1 MHTYLKSIGGI
12 GLGLLLLCGMPNA
25 NAQDA
30 PQIAQNALDSTV
42 LLVIES
48 AKGQSLGSGFIVSKG
63 QIATNYHVIVGI
75 KSGKVKRF
83 GATTEHIIEAIYAI
97 DKEHDLAIVK
107 VTGVDAPA
115 LPLGDSDT
123 VKVGESVY
131 VAGNPK
137 GLEGTI
143 SNGIIS
149 AIRPEGNLTAGKVIQ
164 ITAPISPGSSGGPVL
179 SDKGKVIGVSVATLR
194 DGQNLNFAIPVNYL
208 KELMGQGGSG
218 TPLAQTES
226 TDGQSIGELGQLL
239 TDLGL
244 TIIELLA
251 ILVISTIPLVLIII
265 AMPASRGRSGVLK
278 FLSCCGLIIISLIM
292 MGVTWLLFIKSP
304 KVAVAIVIILFLIV
318 SFFKWIFK
326 RR

>member
-1 MHTYLKSIGGI
+1 MHIYLKAIGGI
-12 GLGLLLLCGMPNA
+12 VLGLLLLCWVPNA
-25 NAQDA
+25 DAQDG

-42 LLVIES
+42 LLVIET
-48 AKGQSLGSGFIVSKG
+48 AKGKSLGSGFVVRKG
-63 QIATNYHVIVGI
+63 QIATNHHVIVGI
-75 KSGKVKRF
+75 KSGRVKRV
-83 GATTEHIIEAIYAI
+83 GATKEYAIEAIQAV

-149 AIRPEGNLTAGKVIQ
+149 AIRTEGNLAVGKVIQ

-179 SDKGKVIGVSVATLR
+179 NDKGKVVGISVATRR

-218 TPLAQTES
+218 TPLAQAES
-226 TDGQSIGELGQLL
+226 SDDQSIGGLGHLL
-239 TDLGL
+239 SELGL

-278 FLSCCGLIIISLIM
+278 FLSCCSLIIISLIM
-292 MGVTWLLFIKSP
+292 MGVTWLLFIKAP
-304 KVAVAIVIILFLIV
+304 KVAVAVVIILFLVV
-318 SFFKWIFK
+318 SFFRWIFK